1 MRLKDKV
8 AIVTG
13 AGAGIGQAI
22 ARRFAREGACVTI
35 AEVDPVT
42 GKATEDTI
50 REAGG
55 RATFVRTDVASEE
68 QVKAL
73 VQAALAQYQHIDI
86 LVNNAGILLGQ
97 KEGRAHEL
105 TNEAWDRTMAVN
117 LRGYWLCAKYVIPS
131 MLAQGHGCII
141 LIASPCGMLGF
152 TRLAAYST
160 SKGGVLGLARSMAV
174 DYAPDHIRVNAIIP
188 GTIDTPMNAEEFLI
202 PGAREKWAAAAPV
215 GRLGTGDDVAGM
227 AVFLATEDADYC
239 QGGVYMVD
247 GGQTAI

>member
-1 MRLKDKV
+1 MRLTDKV

-35 AEVDPVT
+35 AEIDPVT
-42 GKATEDTI
+42 GKATEDAI

-55 RATFVRTDVASEE
+55 CATFVRTDVASEE
-68 QVKAL
+68 QVKVL

-86 LVNNAGILLGQ
+86 LVNNAGILMGQ

-160 SKGGVLGLARSMAV
+160 SKGGVLGLMRSMAA
-174 DYAPDHIRVNAIIP
+174 DYAPDHIRVNAIVP
-188 GTIDTPMNAEEFLI
+188 GTIDTPMNADEFQI

-215 GRLGTGDDVAGM
+215 GRLGTGDDVAG
-227 AVFLATEDADYC
+227 AALFLATEDADYC

-247 GGQTAI
+247 GGQSAI

>member
-22 ARRFAREGACVTI
+22 ARRFAREGASVMI

-42 GKATEDTI
+42 GKATEEAI
-50 REAGG
+50 RAAGG
-55 RATFVRTDVASEE
+55 QAIFVRTDVASEE
-68 QVKAL
+68 QVQSL
-73 VQAALAQYQHIDI
+73 VRATLEHYKRIDI
-86 LVNNAGILLGQ
+86 LVNNAAIILGQ

-105 TNEAWDRTMAVN
+105 TSEAWDRTMAVN
-117 LRGYWLCAKYVIPS
+117 LRGYWLCTKYVIPA
-131 MLAQGHGCII
+131 MLAQGKGCII
-141 LIASPCGMLGF
+141 LIASPTGMLGF

-160 SKGGVLGLARSMAV
+160 SKGGVLGLARSLAV
-174 DYAPDHIRVNAIIP
+174 DYALDHIRVNAIVP

-227 AVFLATEDADYC
+227 AAFLASEDADYC